1 MRVSGNGTFCGKIT
15 ILLKDDHVIVLRPCY
30 AINIQTPRAIGCK
43 MLYIFLKFEKQF
55 QLDVEEIK
63 IGYKAQ
69 FISILIIGSTN
80 LIYTLVGASDLPMSR
95 KWQRA

>member
-1 MRVSGNGTFCGKIT
+1 
-15 ILLKDDHVIVLRPCY
+15 
-30 AINIQTPRAIGCK
+30 

-80 LIYTLVGASDLPMSR
+80 LIYTLVGDSDLPMSR